1 MSGAPP
7 PPASGLPFPFP
18 TVRWE
23 DDAVVLLDQ
32 TRLPGEL
39 AWRRCADV
47 PALCQA
53 IRELAVRGAPALGV
67 AAAYGLALAWET
79 ARRDGAAAVAAAA
92 ALREARRQLAATR
105 PTAVNL
111 FWALERVGALAE
123 AASRPAGASGAPPDP
138 AVIGARLLAA
148 ADTILADD
156 LARGRALGEA
166 GAALLPDPAA
176 VLTHCNAGGLATGGF
191 GTALGVVYAAA
202 AAGKRVRVYADE
214 TRPLLQ
220 GARLTAWELAAR
232 GVPVTVLCDG
242 AAGSLLRS
250 GAVDAVVVGADR
262 IARNGDAANK
272 IGTYPLAVLA
282 ARHGVP
288 FYVAAPASTYDPE
301 VPAGEGIAIEHRP
314 AAEVLACAGRP
325 AAPAG
330 VEAYNP
336 AFDVT
341 PAELITAFITEI
353 GVLRPP
359 FPAALA
365 PLAAA
370 RAP

>member
-1 MSGAPP
+1 MSGAGSPS
-7 PPASGLPFPFP
+7 AGGLPFPFP

-23 DDAVVLLDQ
+23 DGAVVLLDQ

-79 ARRDGAAAVAAAA
+79 ARRRGGAAAA
-92 ALREARRQLAATR
+92 AAVREARRQLAATR

-123 AASRPAGASGAPPDP
+123 AAARPAAEAGAPPDP
-138 AVIGARLLAA
+138 AVVGARLLAA
-148 ADTILADD
+148 ADAILADD

-176 VLTHCNAGGLATGGF
+176 VLTHCNAGGLATGGY
-191 GTALGVVYAAA
+191 GTALGVVYAAT

-232 GVPVTVLCDG
+232 GVPAIVLCDG

-282 ARHGVP
+282 SRHGVP

-301 VPAGEGIAIEHRP
+301 VATGEEIAIEHRP
-314 AAEVLACAGRP
+314 AAEVLACAGR
-325 AAPAG
+325 ATAPAG
-330 VEAYNP
+330 AEAYNP

-359 FPAALA
+359 FPATLA